1 MAIILASVKER
12 ISISAIVGGGIE
24 LATFAI
30 TRGSIAL
37 DIAQMSSPFAILPRV
52 LNVPGCDDDAAHEAE
67 LTGRTAH
74 GLRKTRLTIIA
85 ENGGSAHAIMAWG
98 GHKTLAEA
106 QRYTQAAALKR
117 LGFGN
122 GTGPERSKPGPDSC
136 KPAINR
142 STNKT
147 LHGGW

>member
-1 MAIILASVKER
+1 LRRYGKARVRPAGLPVSYTT
-12 ISISAIVGGGIE
+12 GGE
-24 LATFAI
+24 TTLT
-30 TRGSIAL
+30 AL
-37 DIAQMSSPFAILPRV
+37 TM
-52 LNVPGCDDDAAHEAE
+52 
-67 LTGRTAH
+67 
-74 GLRKTRLTIIA
+74 IA